1 MPGGLGTDAG
11 AQEFSRAA
19 PDALRDLN
27 WEFLNVFPRAT
38 ILLALVAGG
47 VACGHAEDPAGR
59 AAKLRLTV
67 IPPGVVTDKVRVEA
81 RVTIPNPTWA
91 PREYQVEFYWDRPEI
106 GHSIERRTVVV
117 APNERALVRAR
128 CPTAGRAGERRLL
141 CRVSGEEGVREA
153 EWPVEVVAS
162 ETRAPPTIQGVW
174 LDPLALSDSV
184 YPRTA
189 AVTEA
194 DVRHSIDA
202 YHDLGVKLLIV
213 TYVEYQGSF
222 FYPSNVRF
230 RDRDMKREAGGQ
242 HFAFDVVGTVLSQAD
257 RHGMRVILG
266 LGRGGDSRLLWEF
279 DEPDWDRRNEEALRI
294 GRTVGRELWERY
306 GGHASFYGWYLTH
319 EMNDLARA
327 AAYYNPLADFCHSL
341 SPDTCVMVAPAG
353 TPVITAEALA
363 QSRVDVFAYQ
373 DAVGAG
379 YVPYRYT
386 YDPEQ
391 RLAGLAEVFAGYGK
405 LHDGSDKHL
414 WADLEVWEMD
424 GSAGYSGAYA
434 AAFPRVKRQ
443 LEIECRVVEMIT
455 AYEGWGF
462 LESPGSGAKLKDP
475 RAARLFTEYQA
486 YLRDQHAAPK
496 R

>member
-1 MPGGLGTDAG
+1 MIT
-11 AQEFSRAA
+11 S
-19 PDALRDLN
+19 
-27 WEFLNVFPRAT
+27 AT
-38 ILLALVAGG
+38 ILLALLATGD
-47 VACGHAEDPAGR
+47 ACGPPESR
-59 AAKLRLTV
+59 ADRASKLRLTV

-81 RVTIPNPTWA
+81 RAAIPNPTGA
-91 PREYQVEFYWDRPEI
+91 PREYQVEFYWDRPDD
-106 GHSIERRTVVV
+106 GHLIERRTVVV
-117 APNERALVRAR
+117 APKERALVRAW

-162 ETRAPPTIQGVW
+162 ETRTTPTIQGVW
-174 LDPLALSDSV
+174 LDPLALSDGV
-184 YPRTA
+184 YPRAA

-202 YHDLGVKLLIV
+202 LHDLGVKLLIV

-222 FYPSNVRF
+222 FYPSDVRF
-230 RDRDMKREAGGQ
+230 HDRDMKREAGGQ
-242 HFAFDVVGTVLSQAD
+242 MFAFDVVGTVLSQAD

-279 DEPDWDRRNEEALRI
+279 DQPDWDRRNEEALRI
-294 GRTVGRELWERY
+294 GRAVARELWERY

-327 AAYYNPLADFCHSL
+327 AAYYDPLADFCHEL

-353 TPVITAEALA
+353 TPVITADALG

-391 RLAGLAEVFAGYGK
+391 RLAGLAEIFAGYRK
-405 LHDGSDKHL
+405 LHEGSGKHL

-434 AAFPRVKRQ
+434 AAFSRVKRQ
-443 LEIECRVVEMIT
+443 LEIECRAVDMIT

-462 LESPGSGAKLKDP
+462 LESPGSRAKLNDR
-475 RAARLFTEYQA
+475 RAAALFTEYQA
-486 YLRDQHAAPK
+486 YLRERAARKP
-496 R
+496 